1 MSEIALASINTFGP
15 SPKADSV
22 PPSEQLTVL
31 SYAQLRDLIKGAIEQ
46 AIQPLKDEISLLREE
61 RDQDLQE
68 ITALRLKMASLE
80 KDRDTLSENQLIQLR
95 LIHELKEKVNQE
107 SPAPTKKTTKKTED
121 HIQSIANAL
130 HAKEKKLIDCQ
141 APPGYLKRYRSEG
154 MTFSD
159 IAGLLGLTVDRIRQL
174 SRIAATDQRLVV
186 SWHPR
191 KKNTKIFRLSRWDT
205 PGL

>member
-1 MSEIALASINTFGP
+1 MSDVAIASINTFGP

>member
-1 MSEIALASINTFGP
+1 MSDVAIARINTFGP
-15 SPKADSV
+15 SPKADFES
-22 PPSEQLTVL
+22 PSEQLIVL
-31 SYAQLRDLIKGAIEQ
+31 TYAQLQNFIKGAIEQ
-46 AIQPLKDEISLLREE
+46 AIQPLQDEIAQLREE
-61 RDQDLQE
+61 IDQDRQE
-68 ITALRLKMASLE
+68 IAALRLKMASLE

-107 SPAPTKKTTKKTED
+107 SPAPTKITKKTED
-121 HIQSIANAL
+121 HIQSIVNAL

-159 IAGLLGLTVDRIRQL
+159 IAGLLGVTVDRVRQL

>member
-1 MSEIALASINTFGP
+1 MNEVATARINTFGP
-15 SPKADSV
+15 SPKADFES
-22 PPSEQLTVL
+22 PSDQLIVL
-31 SYAQLRDLIKGAIEQ
+31 TYAQLQDLIKGAIEQ
-46 AIQPLKDEISLLREE
+46 AIQPLQDGIAQLREE
-61 RDQDLQE
+61 IDQDRQD
-68 ITALRLKMASLE
+68 IAALRLKTASLE

-107 SPAPTKKTTKKTED
+107 SPAPTKITKKTED
-121 HIQSIANAL
+121 HIQSIVNAL

-159 IAGLLGLTVDRIRQL
+159 IAGLLGVTVDRVRQL